1 MPDLY
6 AGVPVASNQPRP
18 HSNAGRE
25 ESKVRYIRYVVNLFR
40 NCLCHVRWA
49 RESHPVWN
57 QNVPCHQKEMLQTK
71 RKA

>member
-1 MPDLY
+1 RRINLGPIQN
-6 AGVPVASNQPRP
+6 GGQ
-18 HSNAGRE
+18 E
-25 ESKVRYIRYVVNLFR
+25 ESKVRYIPSVDALLDR
-40 NCLCHVRWA
+40 CLCHVRYA